1 MAGRPKQRMD
11 MVKLNLIQKDEIVE
25 MLQQGM
31 SIARICYALGVGR
44 KALDVWLDMPENAEL
59 ASRARAR
66 AATDLACETLD
77 IADNATPEQANVA
90 KIRIASRQWLAER
103 WNAPVYAQQ
112 RAPAVNIS
120 IGGLRLD
127 ALRHVEVVQ
136 DSDNVQQVCG

>member
-112 RAPAVNIS
+112 RGPAVNIS

-136 DSDNVQQVCG
+136 DADTMPQVCG

>member
-11 MVKLNLIQKDEIVE
+11 IAKLDTVQKDDILQ

-44 KALDVWLDMPENAEL
+44 RALDLWLDMPENAEL
-59 ASRARAR
+59 ALRARAR
-66 AATDLACETLD
+66 AATDLACETLE

-90 KIRIASRQWLAER
+90 KIRIASRQWIAER
-103 WNAPVYAQQ
+103 WNAQVYAQQ

-127 ALRHVEVVQ
+127 ALRHVEVVNDELSTAQ
-136 DSDNVQQVCG
+136 IVQ